1 MAAAC
6 RRWWRRACL
15 LATLVLTMP
24 AALATPGK
32 PHYTVS
38 GWSMADGLPHPL
50 VHAVAQDRDGFLW
63 AGTWEGVVRF
73 NGRSFTLFDRQNTPD
88 AELAGVFRIVPE
100 ADGGVLFGTASNGIF
115 RYYQGRWQ
123 RLGGEAARKLAVM
136 AMWRDRRDGSLWI
149 ASDQRL
155 FRLDGNGRLRE
166 AGVDAGL
173 PLAKIDS
180 LEQDEAG
187 DLLVTGEVGA
197 FRIAQGRARRWGEGW
212 LPAGAVRELA
222 RDGNGGWLAAGDTGV
237 TWRHADG
244 RIERIVP
251 GQRVDALALDAR
263 GGLWMNLNTGVLLR
277 RDPDGSLWQAPVQ
290 GAVSRALLV
299 DREGLV
305 WVGSTDGLFRV
316 ADGIASGMTRKDG
329 LSSDY
334 TRAVLQDDDGTVWIG
349 DNNGLNR
356 WAHGRVQ
363 RVRLGSGG
371 LDRDTSVLALA
382 WRDGSLWVGT
392 YDLGVFRLNRQG
404 QVQERIKLGD
414 GAQPLVRVVL
424 PDDDGVWIGGGHG
437 LAHYRDGRIRH
448 YLDGDGDQPATM
460 VQALY
465 RDPDGTLWIGG
476 NDGMASLDAAGRL
489 RRWQPGSEIPAQYVF
504 DFLRDPGGDLW
515 IASDRGLLRMHDG
528 RFRIYDHRLG
538 LPRDRLFRI
547 LDDGAGSLWLSSNAG
562 VFRIARSE
570 LDEVDAGTR
579 QLLAVH
585 VVDHSD
591 GMPGNQCNG
600 ATMPAGWRMREG
612 TLLFPTSAGL
622 ALIDPAATGSGR
634 LKAPPV
640 AFESIAVD
648 GAQQPLE
655 PDLRL
660 EPGANRLA
668 IGYAG
673 MSFRAQGKLR
683 YRYRL
688 HGFDQGWV
696 DAGSSTDAV
705 YTRLPPGRYR
715 LEVQAMAMPLDWTRT
730 DGVGTSSMRIE
741 VVPAL
746 WQRPGMRALAAGLL
760 LVGIVLVGW
769 LRTASYRR
777 NQRLLNEVIAQRTE
791 ELSEKNRQLEVASSR
806 LEYQA
811 SHDELTGLPNRR
823 AGDRHLRDA
832 VARAHAQGLPLSVAL
847 LDIDHFKLIN
857 DNHGHAAGDAAL
869 QAFGGMLGGFTAGQ
883 GMFAARF
890 GGEEFLVCMEGME
903 LAAASQ
909 RMWELLLRIA
919 GHEIVL
925 EGGIPMRCTFSA
937 GVAELAPGQAAHA
950 LLALADDRLLHAKQ
964 EGRKRVVSA

>member
-1 MAAAC
+1 VLALAAPWAAAH
-6 RRWWRRACL
+6 
-15 LATLVLTMP
+15 
-24 AALATPGK
+24 PGK
-32 PHYTVS
+32 PHFTVN

-73 NGRSFTLFDRQNTPD
+73 NGRAFTLFDRQNTPN

-123 RLGGEAARKLAVM
+123 RLGGAAARKLAVM
-136 AMWRDRRDGSLWI
+136 AMLRDRRDGALWI
-149 ASDQRL
+149 ASDRRL
-155 FRLDGNGRLRE
+155 FRLDGTGRLGE
-166 AGVDAGL
+166 AGAGSGL
-173 PLAKIDS
+173 PAAEIND
-180 LEQDEAG
+180 LEQDDAG
-187 DLLVTGEVGA
+187 DLLVASEAGA
-197 FRIAQGRARRWGEGW
+197 FRFAQGRAERWGGDW
-212 LPAGAVRELA
+212 LRAGAVRALL
-222 RDGNGGWLAAGDTGV
+222 RDGSGGWLVAGDDGV
-237 TWRHADG
+237 SWRHADG
-244 RIERIVP
+244 RVEHIVP
-251 GQRVDALALDAR
+251 GQRVDAVARDAH
-263 GGLWMNLNTGVLLR
+263 GALWMNMNTGVLLR
-277 RDPDGSLWQAPVQ
+277 RDPDGSLWPAPVQ

-305 WVGSTDGLFRV
+305 WAGSTDGLYRV

-334 TRAVLQDDDGTVWIG
+334 TRAVLQDDDGTVWVG

-356 WAHGRVQ
+356 WAQGRV
-363 RVRLGSGG
+363 RHMRLGPAGAG
-371 LDRDTSVLALA
+371 RDTSVLALA
-382 WRDGSLWVGT
+382 WRDGALWVGT
-392 YDLGVFRLNRQG
+392 YDLGVFRLDRQG
-404 QVQERIKLGD
+404 RVLERIRLGE

-424 PDDDGVWIGGGHG
+424 PDADGGVWIGGSHG
-437 LAHYRDGRIRH
+437 LALRRGGRTRH
-448 YLDGDGDQPATM
+448 YLGGEGGQPATT

-465 RDPDGTLWIGG
+465 RDPDGTLWIGS

-489 RRWQPGSEIPAQYVF
+489 RRWRPDAGLPAQYAF
-504 DFLRDPGGDLW
+504 DFLRDPDGDLW
-515 IASDRGLLRMHDG
+515 IASDRGLLRMRGG
-528 RFRIYDHRLG
+528 RFRVYDHRVG

-547 LDDGAGSLWLSSNAG
+547 IDDGAGNLWLSSNVG
-562 VFRIARSE
+562 VFRVARAE
-570 LDEVDAGTR
+570 LDEIDAGKR
-579 QLLAVH
+579 SLLAVH

-600 ATMPAGWRMREG
+600 ATMPAGWRMRDG

-622 ALIDPAATGSGR
+622 AMIDPAGTGEAADR
-634 LKAPPV
+634 PKAPPV

-655 PDLRL
+655 PNLRL

-688 HGFDQGWV
+688 HGFDQDWV
-696 DAGSSTDAV
+696 DAGGSTDAV

-715 LEVQAMAMPLDWTRT
+715 LEVQAMAMPLDWTRRA
-730 DGVGTSSMRIE
+730 GIGASSMWID

-746 WQRPGMRALAAGLL
+746 WQRPGMRALGAGLL
-760 LVGIVLVGW
+760 LVGVVLVGW

-777 NQRLLNEVIAQRTE
+777 NQRRLSRVIAERTE

-823 AGDRHLRDA
+823 AGDRHLDAA
-832 VARAHAQGLPLSVAL
+832 VARAHARGGRLSVAL
-847 LDIDHFKLIN
+847 LDIDHFKQIN
-857 DNHGHAAGDAAL
+857 DRHGHAAGDAAL
-869 QAFGGMLGGFTAGQ
+869 QAFGGMLGGFAAGQ
-883 GMFAARF
+883 GLFAARF
-890 GGEEFLVCMEGME
+890 GGEEFLVCMEGLPLE
-903 LAAASQ
+903 EAAQ
-909 RMWELLLRIA
+909 RMRELLLRIA
-919 GHEIVL
+919 GHEIALGNGV
-925 EGGIPMRCTFSA
+925 PVRCTFSA
-937 GVAELAPGQAAHA
+937 GVAGLEPGQAAHA
-950 LLALADDRLLHAKQ
+950 LLAQADLRLLRAKQ
-964 EGRKRVVSA
+964 GGRRCVVSD